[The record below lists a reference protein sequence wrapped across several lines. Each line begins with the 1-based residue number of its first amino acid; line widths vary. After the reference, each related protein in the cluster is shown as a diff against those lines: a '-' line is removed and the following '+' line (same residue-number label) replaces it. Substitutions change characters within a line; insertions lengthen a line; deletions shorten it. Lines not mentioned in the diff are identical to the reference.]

1 MIRKLDRKSKEV
13 KVLTTKI
20 TTREKQSLSL
30 SHGLKLL
37 KTASGSRNN
46 SVNIDVSNIE
56 DIPEKCISQSAAA
69 DTEIGEGRF
78 GSCRIARYHDYN
90 VCIKTIDKGIDLQHL
105 LKEAYFLRAAGSHKC
120 AFHTCSEL

>member
-13 KVLTTKI
+13 KALTTKI

-30 SHGLKLL
+30 SYGLKLL

-69 DTEIGEGRF
+69 DTEIGEGRL
-78 GSCRIARYHDYN
+78 
-90 VCIKTIDKGIDLQHL
+90 DLV
-105 LKEAYFLRAAGSHKC
+105 E
-120 AFHTCSEL
+120 